1 MKLDNTQSKRKEGDN
16 MSRSKVKANSFE
28 ELPIILTVDQV
39 SSIMGI
45 SLVGTYELT
54 RQKNFPAIRVGRRI
68 TIPKSSF
75 IKWLETQAGK
85 KEE

>member
-1 MKLDNTQSKRKEGDN
+1 
-16 MSRSKVKANSFE
+16 MSRIKEKVNSFE
-28 ELPIILTVDQV
+28 ELPIVLTVDQV

-45 SLVGTYELT
+45 SLVGAYELT

-75 IKWLETQAGK
+75 IKWLEVQATGR
-85 KEE
+85 EE